1 MSSASNVMTE
11 SQPRSEPIGPVAISW
26 GQRLYWSVAR
36 ELWEN
41 RSIYLA
47 PLIVAAVFLAGFFI
61 GLIWLPERIRA
72 ALALGPMEQHEA
84 IARPYLMVALVL
96 MFVDLLIAVFYC
108 LDALYGERRDRSIL
122 FWKSLPVSD
131 LTTVLAKAT
140 IPILVLPLVT
150 FAVTVV
156 TQFVMLVVSGA
167 VLAAS
172 GIDTAALST
181 SVPFFKTSLI
191 NLFHLVVVHGLW
203 YAPFFGWLLMVS
215 AWAKR
220 VPFLWATLPPVAIG
234 IVEKMAFNTSYF
246 GATLRHHFMG
256 APDVGAPGGGMTMDM
271 LMPDSLGQFL
281 AAPGLWTGLAL
292 TAVFLVVAIR
302 LRRLR
307 GAI

>member
-11 SQPRSEPIGPVAISW
+11 SRPRSEPMAPVAISW
-26 GQRLYWSVAR
+26 GQRLYWSVTR

-61 GLIWLPERIRA
+61 GLIWLPERIRT

-131 LTTVLAKAT
+131 LTTVLAKAA

-156 TQFVMLVVSGA
+156 TQCVMLAVSSA

-172 GIDTAALST
+172 GIDTATLWT

-234 IVEKMAFNTSYF
+234 IVEKMALNTSYF
-246 GATLRHHFMG
+246 GAMLRHHFMG
-256 APDVGAPGGGMTMDM
+256 ARDVGTPGGGMTMDM

-292 TAVFLVVAIR
+292 TAVFLFVAIR

-307 GAI
+307 GVI